1 MNNTTTTQLAR
12 LKRRMQTR
20 GVTQKAVAERA
31 QVSKFHVC
39 HVLAGR
45 VVSAPV
51 IRATKELLE
60 EAANGGA

>member
-1 MNNTTTTQLAR
+1 MNKPTATQLAQ

-20 GVTQKAVAERA
+20 GVTQRAVAERA
-31 QVSKFHVC
+31 KVSKFHIC

-51 IRATKELLE
+51 IRAAKELLAE
-60 EAANGGA
+60 ANGRV